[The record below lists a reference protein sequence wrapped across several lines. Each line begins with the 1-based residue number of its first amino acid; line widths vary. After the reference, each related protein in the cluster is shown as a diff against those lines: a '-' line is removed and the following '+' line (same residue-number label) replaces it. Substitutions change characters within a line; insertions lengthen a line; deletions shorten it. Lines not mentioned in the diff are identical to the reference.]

1 MEAAQHSESERN
13 NIWIRGLVML
23 FFIIAFGLA
32 QTIQNITAVIQF
44 VWLLVN
50 KEPNGFLSR
59 FGSSLS
65 KWFAE
70 VSRFLTCAGEERP
83 FPWRAWPEAD

>member
-1 MEAAQHSESERN
+1 MEAVQHSESEPKN
-13 NIWIRGLVML
+13 TWIRGLVML
-23 FFIIAFGLA
+23 FFIVAFGLA
-32 QTIQNITAVIQF
+32 QTIQNICAVIQF

-50 KEPNGFLSR
+50 SEPNTFLAR

-70 VSRFLTCAGEERP
+70 ASRFLTCASDERP
-83 FPWRAWPEAD
+83 FPWKAWPDAD